1 MASVGTGTVVVVGV
15 VVGAE
20 ELVVVSLE
28 VVAGS
33 ASGAQAVAKRTNTN
47 RREKRRYM
55 VDLEVVVRSPS
66 RDRAAP

>member
-1 MASVGTGTVVVVGV
+1 MVSVGTGTVLEVVVGDV
-15 VVGAE
+15 

-33 ASGAQAVAKRTNTN
+33 ASGAQAVARKTRTS
-47 RREKRRYM
+47 RRERRRYM
-55 VDLEVVVRSPS
+55 VDLEVFVRSPS